1 MSGKRFSETGK
12 RVGEDGMSTIALK
25 EACEWHDALMDA
37 EFKGRKDNESAARFR
52 LSKKIGVPES
62 YLYRLTYKRRDMRD
76 VAGEAY
82 RRLRQGYE
90 AICTRVETAA
100 AHIEREAQEI
110 EEANAIGKGPAPMVA
125 GMDAASRRAAE

>member
-1 MSGKRFSETGK
+1 
-12 RVGEDGMSTIALK
+12 MSTIALK

-76 VAGEAY
+76 VAGEVY

-90 AICTRVETAA
+90 AICTQVENAA
-100 AHIEREAQEI
+100 IAFEREAQEI
-110 EEANAIGKGPAPMVA
+110 EAINATDKGARQTVA
-125 GMDAASRRAAE
+125 GMEAASGREAK